1 MEVKELEVVEQT
13 VEAQEQVTELDV
25 SLLAKVAGGM
35 GYPLI

>member
-13 VEAQEQVTELDV
+13 VDAQEQVTELDV

-35 GYPLI
+35 GCPCF